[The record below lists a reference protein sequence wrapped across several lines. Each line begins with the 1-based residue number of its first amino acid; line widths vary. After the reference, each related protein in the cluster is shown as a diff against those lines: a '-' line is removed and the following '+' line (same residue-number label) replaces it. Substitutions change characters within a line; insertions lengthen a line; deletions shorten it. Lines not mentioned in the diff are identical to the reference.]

1 MQRDSV
7 ARSSRCEVGLTVD
20 IGKSAANG
28 SLKSVMAHFPE
39 RGSSTL
45 TAVSPDAATAGEFEN
60 PGLAHGS
67 GRVVPVETSDGGLAA
82 LGAPASGGPTGRLCG

>member
-1 MQRDSV
+1 
-7 ARSSRCEVGLTVD
+7 VGLTVD

-39 RGSSTL
+39 RGPSTL

-60 PGLAHGS
+60 SGLAHGS
-67 GRVVPVETSDGGLAA
+67 GRDGPNPPTDGGNRRHRAI
-82 LGAPASGGPTGRLCG
+82 PAGGVPTESLCG